1 MNSELLLCTDCRKYA
16 GCKEVC
22 VYVEQG
28 LPALDSKDFCL
39 SELNDR
45 TIIQD
50 YKKIITEIA
59 EGQQWRRR
67 INIDN
72 IRTIKN
78 IRLRAIAGMLYG
90 EISVRQISEL
100 LNISASQIYRIACKD
115 SQQRICFM
123 LVELELPA
131 LILNT

>member
-28 LPALDSKDFCL
+28 LPALDSKDCCL
-39 SELNDR
+39 PELNDR
-45 TIIQD
+45 AITID
-50 YKKIITEIA
+50 YKKIISEIA

-72 IRTIKN
+72 IRTIRN
-78 IRLRAIAGMLYG
+78 TRLRAIAAMLFG
-90 EISVRQISEL
+90 GISVKEISAL

-115 SQQRICFM
+115 GQQRICIM

-131 LILNT
+131 LITNT